1 MYYLIDPG
9 VCVEPDVEAD
19 REVDASVPV
28 NEDEDVEDN
37 LEDSEGVGEVGAG
50 LGLLKELEHSL
61 NLDNPVESDN
71 NMAGDLIVTL
81 VREEKVKQ
89 VSRDDADDVLLE
101 PGGFTIGCSEHL
113 WVLDHYALIKVS
125 FMSSNKDINKV
136 EEVTHIIK
144 NNPTNWKYI
153 LKLPEASSANDEDEV
168 VHDSEVD
175 DNQPFVVIV
184 LTRVKCEISSDSTIQ
199 ILRGLV
205 ITLCI
210 VSFKSE
216 EFIYCR
222 RRQDFT
228 IFSHSVSVARKQFTR
243 EDVFVKPTQYS
254 LLESLL
260 GLLFTFIL
268 ISHLLIKSE
277 NYSLSLIK
285 RKLQI

>member
-1 MYYLIDPG
+1 MYHLINPG
-9 VCVEPDVEAD
+9 VCVEPDVETD
-19 REVDASVPV
+19 REIDASIPV

-37 LEDSEGVGEVGAG
+37 LEDPEGVGEVGAG

-71 NMAGDLIVTL
+71 NIAGDLIMTL
-81 VREEKVKQ
+81 VREEKIKQ
-89 VSRDDADDVLLE
+89 ISRDDADDVLLE
-101 PGGFTIGCSEHL
+101 PGGFAIGCSEHL
-113 WVLDHYALIKVS
+113 WVLYHDALIKVS

-136 EEVTHIIK
+136 EEVTHIVK

-199 ILRGLV
+199 ILRSLV
-205 ITLCI
+205 ITLGI

-216 EFIYCR
+216 EFI
-222 RRQDFT
+222 
-228 IFSHSVSVARKQFTR
+228 
-243 EDVFVKPTQYS
+243 
-254 LLESLL
+254 
-260 GLLFTFIL
+260 
-268 ISHLLIKSE
+268 
-277 NYSLSLIK
+277 
-285 RKLQI
+285 

>member
-1 MYYLIDPG
+1 MYHLINPG
-9 VCVEPDVEAD
+9 VCVEPDVETD
-19 REVDASVPV
+19 REIDASIPV
-28 NEDEDVEDN
+28 NEDEDVKDN

-71 NMAGDLIVTL
+71 NIAGDLIMTL
-81 VREEKVKQ
+81 VREEKIKQ
-89 VSRDDADDVLLE
+89 ISRDDADDVLLE
-101 PGGFTIGCSEHL
+101 PGGFAIGCSEHL
-113 WVLDHYALIKVS
+113 LVLYHDALIKVS

-184 LTRVKCEISSDSTIQ
+184 LARVKCEISSDSTIQ
-199 ILRGLV
+199 ILRSLV
-205 ITLCI
+205 ITLGI

-216 EFIYCR
+216 EFI
-222 RRQDFT
+222 
-228 IFSHSVSVARKQFTR
+228 
-243 EDVFVKPTQYS
+243 
-254 LLESLL
+254 
-260 GLLFTFIL
+260 
-268 ISHLLIKSE
+268 
-277 NYSLSLIK
+277 
-285 RKLQI
+285 